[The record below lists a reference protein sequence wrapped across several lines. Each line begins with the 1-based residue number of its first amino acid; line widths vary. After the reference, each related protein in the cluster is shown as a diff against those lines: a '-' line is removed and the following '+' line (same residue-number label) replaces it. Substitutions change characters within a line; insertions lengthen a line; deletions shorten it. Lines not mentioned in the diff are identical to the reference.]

1 MEKVKMTEKTEKEK
15 KVQTKNVGVRMPL
28 ALCEE
33 MDKLVAAGKFS
44 NYSDIILS
52 LIRDYLVREEMKK
65 VQISELSEF
74 FRSDDGRELI
84 SELVDQEIYKR
95 AVESSMARR

>member
-1 MEKVKMTEKTEKEK
+1 
-15 KVQTKNVGVRMPL
+15 MPL

-84 SELVDQEIYKR
+84 SELVDQEIYRR
-95 AVESSMARR
+95 AVESSMAKR